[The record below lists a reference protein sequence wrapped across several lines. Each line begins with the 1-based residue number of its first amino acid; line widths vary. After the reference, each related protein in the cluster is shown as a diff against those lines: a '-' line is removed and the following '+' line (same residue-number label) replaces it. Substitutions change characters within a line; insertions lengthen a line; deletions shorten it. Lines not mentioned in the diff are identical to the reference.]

1 MEQTTEKEIFFTNS
15 GRKKKMGEKIE
26 SAVLRSFDSFEEE
39 FERDNLGEYWCRDT
53 DHFLPQNIT

>member
-15 GRKKKMGEKIE
+15 GRGKKMGEKIE

-39 FERDNLGEYWCRDT
+39 FERDNLV
-53 DHFLPQNIT
+53 NIGVKIIITS